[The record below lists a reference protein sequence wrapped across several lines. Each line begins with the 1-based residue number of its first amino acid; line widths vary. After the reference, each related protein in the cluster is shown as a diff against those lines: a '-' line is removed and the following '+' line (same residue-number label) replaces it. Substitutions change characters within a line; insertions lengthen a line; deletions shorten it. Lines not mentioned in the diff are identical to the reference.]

1 MTETLAMTT
10 ARMLREHFHAHGM
23 TQEVAELDKAIEA
36 EGKPQATD
44 EGEDMLGI
52 SETHNG

>member
-10 ARMLREHFHAHGM
+10 ARMLRDLLHTRGM
-23 TQEVAELDKAIEA
+23 TKEVAELDKAIEA